1 MSIADVI
8 SDVLRDGAGRDRR
21 GPPVT
26 TSGANALLRRL
37 SLEDMHRLRPHLSRV
52 ELKVGDTIAHAGEPI
67 RAVCFLE
74 GGVAGFQDVLSD
86 GRRLAVGLVGREGFV
101 GWPLLMGNDR
111 WPYDVTLRA
120 EAATALKVDAVRVEE
135 LVAASPAAR
144 DLLLRYAGVF
154 MTQMGRTI
162 GSNLIHPVDR
172 RAARGLLLYHDRLDG
187 DEIAMTHEELGV
199 MLGVRRSSVT
209 DALHVL
215 EGQGLIRSLR
225 GRVVVLDRP
234 GLQASASESYG
245 YAEAEYDRLIAAHTH
260 PRLEVSSHV

>member
-1 MSIADVI
+1 MSIVDVI
-8 SDVLRDGAGRDRR
+8 TDAVLDGAGHGRR
-21 GPPVT
+21 ESPTT
-26 TSGANALLRRL
+26 TSGANALLLRL
-37 SLEDMHRLRPHLSRV
+37 SPEVMEGLRPHLSRV
-52 ELKVGDTIAHAGEPI
+52 ELSVGDTIAYAGEPI
-67 RAVCFLE
+67 RAVCFPE
-74 GGVAGFQDVLSD
+74 GGIAGFQDVLSD

-101 GWPLLMGNDR
+101 GWPLLMGDDR

-120 EAATALKVDAVRVEE
+120 EAATALKVDAAHLKEV
-135 LVAASPAAR
+135 VAASSAAR

-162 GSNLIHPVDR
+162 VSNLIHPVDR
-172 RAARGLLLYHDRLDG
+172 RTARWLLLYHDRLDG

-215 EGQGLIRSLR
+215 EGEGLIRGLR

-234 GLQASASESYG
+234 GLQARASESYG
-245 YAEAEYDRLIAAHTH
+245 YAEAEYDRLIAADTL
-260 PRLEVSSHV
+260 PR